1 MRGHY
6 TRGPAPSF
14 VKQTATRAA
23 FLYRMSRI
31 TPAWQL
37 PEKIFSKIFAS
48 GYQLFPESTVTS
60 FNSGLIVSEDRD
72 RPM

>member
-1 MRGHY
+1 
-6 TRGPAPSF
+6 
-14 VKQTATRAA
+14 
-23 FLYRMSRI
+23 MSRI